1 MTQLL
6 LFDAPESS
14 LAFASPVYPDGPVY
28 PRAVAEPPA
37 ADRGR
42 SGAASQPAPP
52 AITASTPLPQL
63 QGSLPLY
70 DPQRGELHRFGDL
83 AQRVISRYEI
93 VAQRRAILLA
103 RGPRQAARA

>member
-14 LAFASPVYPDGPVY
+14 VGFASPVYSTV
-28 PRAVAEPPA
+28 VAEPAEQDRSLASPA
-37 ADRGR
+37 AD
-42 SGAASQPAPP
+42 AV
-52 AITASTPLPQL
+52 TASTPLPQL
-63 QGSLPLY
+63 KGSLPLY

-83 AQRVISRYEI
+83 AQGVISRYEI
-93 VAQRRAILLA
+93 VAKRRAVLLA

>member
-1 MTQLL
+1 MTQLQ

-14 LAFASPVYPDGPVY
+14 VGFASPVYPTV
-28 PRAVAEPPA
+28 VAEPPA

-42 SGAASQPAPP
+42 SAAAAETSQP

-63 QGSLPLY
+63 KGSLPLY

-83 AQRVISRYEI
+83 AQGVISRYEI

-103 RGPRQAARA
+103 RGPRQVARA